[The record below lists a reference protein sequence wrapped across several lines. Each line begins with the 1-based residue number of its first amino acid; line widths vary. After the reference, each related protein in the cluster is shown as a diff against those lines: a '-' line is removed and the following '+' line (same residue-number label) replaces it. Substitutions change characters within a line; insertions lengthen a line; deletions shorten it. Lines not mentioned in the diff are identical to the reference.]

1 MSVVSDIV
9 KTTTRIK
16 YSNFPRRLDVPLQLL
31 ELPPPLP
38 PTCPPPSPSPP
49 HRLPPREAMSGLSVE
64 PVETGCDLRIAT
76 LPKAHV
82 QSAMFSLLSLL
93 FFNDKEEG
101 RFVSVTC
108 VQQMIT
114 LVADASSL
122 SLVPGLEVDP
132 TAWSVLRVDSVLD
145 VVGAIA
151 SLTRP
156 LARAGIPV
164 FHLSTYDSEFVLVPR
179 AHLSVALSCFSSDP
193 SRSPP
198 LMGDDRSSGELDSVS
213 APRERAFA
221 LNILDSH
228 RTTILRLERQY
239 EPWHLHALLRLL
251 FFSEPEDPEPA
262 VVNLTWS
269 PDNELSILAGESVC
283 PSRTACTPP
292 AFLACFDHDCRSD
305 AMVDGALQHVPCWAL
320 RHPAGA
326 SSHKKGTLLPHP
338 PWHACAWAAS
348 RIKRESDCATRI
360 QEEMVPISL
369 VAGLNET
376 GVVATMAT
384 ILSSCDISILGC
396 STLLGGILSE
406 P

>member
-1 MSVVSDIV
+1 
-9 KTTTRIK
+9 
-16 YSNFPRRLDVPLQLL
+16 
-31 ELPPPLP
+31 
-38 PTCPPPSPSPP
+38 
-49 HRLPPREAMSGLSVE
+49 MSGLSVE

-179 AHLSVALSCFSSDP
+179 AHLHVALSCFSSDP

-320 RHPAGA
+320 RHPAGGLA
-326 SSHKKGTLLPHP
+326 TDFTLVPLSKLEEATQAFESAGFRVATGLESQLLSSVSEMQPEDGCLKDVEDLLLSLLVNVPSIVSYRNSAYGSTCSTKSSSRSP
-338 PWHACAWAAS
+338 LLLSEKNPADYIAGKFPSLRKAAED
-348 RIKRESDCATRI
+348 R
-360 QEEMVPISL
+360 
-369 VAGLNET
+369 GLNFKQH
-376 GVVATMAT
+376 V
-384 ILSSCDISILGC
+384 
-396 STLLGGILSE
+396 
-406 P
+406 